1 MRLAFLPVALA
12 LAVGVN
18 AQQKPLQ
25 VYLHPTPAASA
36 PDSPPTL
43 SADQAK
49 AVLAHHLGQTIDD
62 FDEIPSDEGL
72 WTHLMGMW
80 NGEKVLGE
88 GEKARVVII
97 EGGVMPQGQLIH
109 SCKRSGLKIQM
120 FSHLPLVKPLRS
132 T

>member
-109 SCKRSGLKIQM
+109 SCERSGLKIQM